1 MTKKVIYLISCRKNS
16 GADNTIGRL
25 KCFAL
30 IYDRKR
36 KNIANLK
43 KVLDKREELW
53 YNRKAVEQED
63 NLGQDNQAI
72 EKTLLSKAKQRHK
85 FFEKSWKKDLTKTK
99 NCDIIG
105 KSLFWGDGWCLKSK
119 QWLSGNERVERRI
132 VTTIAQGII
141 PCQFLKKF

>member
-1 MTKKVIYLISCRKNS
+1 MTKKVIYLIRCRKNS

-72 EKTLLSKAKQRHK
+72 EKTLLSKAKQQHK
-85 FFEKSWKKDLTKTK
+85 FFEKKVEKRLDK
-99 NCDIIG
+99 NEE
-105 KSLFWGDGWCLKSK
+105 LWYNRQVAFL
-119 QWLSGNERVERRI
+119 RRRMM
-132 VTTIAQGII
+132 
-141 PCQFLKKF
+141 FEK